1 MYSHRKLTLIN
12 FDVVYNEIILLQK
25 RVYSLII
32 FMNSLLFS
40 TVCDG
45 NLAHLKTNTDTLIPI
60 RHIIELIPE
69 LTVLFTH
76 IPTILHFFFFFLQ
89 FLNNGRGKL
98 YYYYSS

>member
-1 MYSHRKLTLIN
+1 
-12 FDVVYNEIILLQK
+12 
-25 RVYSLII
+25 
-32 FMNSLLFS
+32 MNSLLFS

-45 NLAHLKTNTDTLIPI
+45 NLAHLKTNIDTLIPI

-76 IPTILHFFFFFLQ
+76 IRPHNYNPPFFFFLQ